1 MDEAIVDVPSFF
13 AEEMVSM
20 YPNARFIL
28 TTREPS
34 SWVRSVRKTFIA
46 MTSTIE
52 RFPLR
57 HLLQLTSYTRLFVD
71 TMRTL
76 NRALFTEVDI
86 QDDAAIL
93 SYYTS

>member
-1 MDEAIVDVPSFF
+1 
-13 AEEMVSM
+13 MVAM
-20 YPNARFIL
+20 YPDAKFIL

-34 SWVRSVRKTFIA
+34 SWVRSIRKTFLA

-57 HLLQLTSYTRLFVD
+57 TILQLTVYTRTFAD

-76 NRALFTEVDI
+76 KRGLFAGVDI
-86 QDDAAIL
+86 QDDAAL
-93 SYYTS
+93 MSYYTS